1 MTTTNIPNL
10 FPITSSGRALIDSP
24 EGQVFKAAIA
34 DTQVEVLHWYAI
46 NPASP
51 AGHKLRFME
60 VVFQIETP
68 IMYPQTQTLYIK
80 YRPEENEWVVGVW
93 NDRWNHQTADTLNGA
108 IDAFWKRQRDIKK
121 AFS

>member
-1 MTTTNIPNL
+1 MTTATTPNL
-10 FPITSSGRALIDSP
+10 YPVTTNGQALLDST
-24 EGQVFKAAIA
+24 EGLEFKAAIA

-60 VVFQIETP
+60 VVFQIETT

-93 NDRWNHQTADTLNGA
+93 NDRWNYQTADTLNGA
-108 IDAFWKRQRDIKK
+108 IDAFWKLQRYIKK
-121 AFS
+121 SFS